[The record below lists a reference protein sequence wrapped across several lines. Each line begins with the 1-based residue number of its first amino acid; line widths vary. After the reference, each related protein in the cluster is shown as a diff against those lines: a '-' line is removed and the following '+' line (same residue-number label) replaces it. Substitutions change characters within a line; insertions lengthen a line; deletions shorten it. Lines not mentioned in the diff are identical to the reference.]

1 MKIVLVIHVCKHIC
15 SIHQANYCSKA
26 NTKESIILY
35 LFSRSWSTIE
45 TNASFGPSE
54 SHAFIQVRII
64 AVNGNGS
71 TSGVKNMVLQNEKKK
86 ILVSF
91 IRQLFWGAATIL
103 VKEVRYLSLSFLI
116 FLMMTL
122 ITTLENDKK

>member
-1 MKIVLVIHVCKHIC
+1 MKIVVVIHVCKHIC
-15 SIHQANYCSKA
+15 SIHQVNYCSKA

-86 ILVSF
+86 SSLVSSDNF
-91 IRQLFWGAATIL
+91 FGGRHH
-103 VKEVRYLSLSFLI
+103 SC
-116 FLMMTL
+116 
-122 ITTLENDKK
+122 